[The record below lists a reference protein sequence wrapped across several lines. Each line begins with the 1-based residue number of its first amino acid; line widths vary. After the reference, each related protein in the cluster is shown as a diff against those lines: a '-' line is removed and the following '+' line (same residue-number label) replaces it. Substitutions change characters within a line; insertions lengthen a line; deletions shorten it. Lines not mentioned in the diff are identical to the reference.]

1 LADSFSIHSNV
12 YSSAINP
19 TLKKTKTKIR
29 KVGINFMDMLRVV
42 KERRSVRDFH
52 KKDIPQNII
61 DKLIEALIWAPSAGN
76 LQARK
81 FYFVKDAGV
90 KKKIAVAALN
100 QHFLAEA
107 PLVVVGCTDSR
118 ISYRYKERGV
128 YLYSIQ
134 DVACSLMSMML
145 VAYEN
150 GLGSVW
156 VGAFHEDT
164 VFEILDLPKH
174 LRPVALVA
182 IGYPS
187 KIPSPPPRVSKEE
200 AVEFK

>member
-1 LADSFSIHSNV
+1 
-12 YSSAINP
+12 
-19 TLKKTKTKIR
+19 
-29 KVGINFMDMLRVV
+29 MDILRAV
-42 KERRSVRDFH
+42 KERRSVRDFQ
-52 KKDIPQNII
+52 KKGIQQDII

-81 FYFVKDAGV
+81 FYFIQDAGL
-90 KKKIAVAALN
+90 KKKIAKAALS

-107 PLVVVGCTDSR
+107 PLVIVGCTDSR
-118 ISYRYKERGV
+118 ISYRYRERGV

-134 DVACSLMSMML
+134 DVACSLMGMML

-156 VGAFHEDT
+156 VGAFQEEVVSD
-164 VFEILDLPKH
+164 LLKLPKI

-187 KIPSPPPRVSKEE
+187 KIPSPPPRISREE
-200 AVEFK
+200 AVEFR

>member
-1 LADSFSIHSNV
+1 
-12 YSSAINP
+12 
-19 TLKKTKTKIR
+19 
-29 KVGINFMDMLRVV
+29 MDILRAV
-42 KERRSVRDFH
+42 KERRSVRDFQ
-52 KKDIPQNII
+52 KKGIHQDII

-81 FYFVKDAGV
+81 FYFIQDAGL
-90 KKKIAVAALN
+90 KKKIAKAALS

-107 PLVVVGCTDSR
+107 PLVIVGCTDSR
-118 ISYRYKERGV
+118 ISYRYRERGV
-128 YLYSIQ
+128 CLYSIQ
-134 DVACSLMSMML
+134 DVACSLMGMML

-156 VGAFHEDT
+156 VGAFQEEVVSD
-164 VFEILDLPKH
+164 LLKLPKI

-187 KIPSPPPRVSKEE
+187 KIPSPPPRISREE
-200 AVEFK
+200 AVEFR

>member
-1 LADSFSIHSNV
+1 MDV
-12 YSSAINP
+12 
-19 TLKKTKTKIR
+19 LKA
-29 KVGINFMDMLRVV
+29 V
-42 KERRSVRDFH
+42 KERRSIRDFQ
-52 KKDIPQNII
+52 KKDIPENII

-81 FYFVKDAGV
+81 FYFIKDEGI

-107 PLVVVGCTDSR
+107 PLLVVGCTDSR
-118 ISYRYKERGV
+118 ISHRYRERGV
-128 YLYSIQ
+128 NLYSIQ

-156 VGAFHEDT
+156 VGAFHEDA
-164 VFEILDLPKH
+164 VFESLNLPKY

-182 IGYPS
+182 VGYPS